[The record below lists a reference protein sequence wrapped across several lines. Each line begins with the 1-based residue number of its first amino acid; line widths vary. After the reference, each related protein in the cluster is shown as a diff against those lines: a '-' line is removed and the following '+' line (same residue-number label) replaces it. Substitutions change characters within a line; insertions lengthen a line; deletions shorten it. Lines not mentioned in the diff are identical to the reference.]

1 MTRVKVKICGIT
13 NWRDAKRAIEGGA
26 DLLGFNFYA
35 RSPRYITPQKARE
48 IARRLPKRTAAVG
61 VFVNETEEAMLE
73 IARTVGLEYLQL
85 HGDKSPATV
94 ASVERSFG
102 VIKAIQVGR
111 AFRPAQ
117 LARFK
122 RTTAILL
129 DGFDGQKRGGT
140 GRTFDWQIA
149 RKAKS
154 HGRIFLAG
162 GITPENVE
170 EAIRA
175 VRPYAVDVCS
185 GVEAAPGKKHPAR
198 MKALLSVVKQ
208 GAGTRAKQPSKLAA
222 KSPNKRKR

>member
-1 MTRVKVKICGIT
+1 MARVKVKICGIT

-35 RSPRYITPQKARE
+35 RSPRYITPRKARE
-48 IARRLPKRTAAVG
+48 IARRLPKRTIAVG

-85 HGDKSPATV
+85 HGDESPETV
-94 ASVERSFG
+94 ARMERSFG
-102 VIKAIQVGR
+102 VIKAIQMGK

-117 LARFK
+117 LAKFK
-122 RTTAILL
+122 KRTAILL
-129 DGFDGQKRGGT
+129 DGFHGQKRGGT
-140 GRTFDWQIA
+140 GRTFDWEIA

-175 VRPYAVDVCS
+175 ARPYAVDVCS
-185 GVEAAPGKKHPAR
+185 GVEATPGKKHLAR
-198 MKALLSVVKQ
+198 MKALLSAVKQ
-208 GAGTRAKQPSKLAA
+208 SAHNGVKPAA
-222 KSPNKRKR
+222 ATGKSWNKRTR